1 MSNSRFP
8 EASRWMRAS
17 EQLRQKFRLRKDA
30 AELEK
35 LLQRVEYLAIQ
46 AGREW
51 GLEQARNGEGEA
63 RTH

>member
-1 MSNSRFP
+1 
-8 EASRWMRAS
+8 MRAS